1 MSPAP
6 AGYSGTPLVRKLGLK
21 EGMRVRLYDAPEGYW
36 ALLGGSPED
45 FGVELLDAEMPE
57 PGGPERAD
65 FTHLFAT
72 ERAALEE
79 GFARAR
85 ARMAEDGM
93 VWASW
98 PKKSSG
104 VTSEIGRAEVMAAG
118 KAAGLVD
125 VKVCAVDETWSG
137 LRFVIPVADRGGCA
151 DEPS

>member
-1 MSPAP
+1 MSPST
-6 AGYSGTPLVRKLGLK
+6 AGYSGTPLPRKLGLK
-21 EGMRVRLYDAPEGYW
+21 EGMRVRLSAPPEDYW
-36 ALLGGSPED
+36 ELLGGPPETL
-45 FGVELLDAEMPE
+45 GIELLEDDDPTA
-57 PGGPERAD
+57 AD

-72 ERAALEE
+72 ERQVLEE

-85 ARMAEDGM
+85 ASMAEDGS

-104 VTSEIGRAEVMAAG
+104 MSAEIGRAEVMAAG

-137 LRFVIPVADRGGCA
+137 LKFVIPVADRRGACG